1 MYNIVLHKQPTNY
14 YKKCP
19 DPIAR
24 RLNKCFSRLQED
36 PFGAG
41 TKKLEGELKEFRR
54 IRTGAIRVVYRV
66 DENKREVRIIAVFAL
81 GVMFIKDSNTS
92 QP

>member
-1 MYNIVLHKQPTNY
+1 MYKIVLHKQPANY

-36 PFGAG
+36 PFGPG
-41 TKKLEGELKEFRR
+41 TKKLEGDLKDFRR
-54 IRTGAIRVVYRV
+54 IRVGAIRVVYSV
-66 DENKREVRIIAVFAL
+66 DEKKKQVRIIAVL
-81 GVMFIKDSNTS
+81 PRGNVYKKL
-92 QP
+92 

>member
-66 DENKREVRIIAVFAL
+66 DENKREVRIIAVL
-81 GVMFIKDSNTS
+81 PRGDVYKRL
-92 QP
+92 

>member
-36 PFGAG
+36 PFGPG
-41 TKKLEGELKEFRR
+41 TKKLEGELKKFRR
-54 IRTGAIRVVYRV
+54 IRTGAIRIVYRV
-66 DENKREVRIIAVFAL
+66 DENKKEVRIIAVL
-81 GVMFIKDSNTS
+81 PRGDVYKRL
-92 QP
+92 